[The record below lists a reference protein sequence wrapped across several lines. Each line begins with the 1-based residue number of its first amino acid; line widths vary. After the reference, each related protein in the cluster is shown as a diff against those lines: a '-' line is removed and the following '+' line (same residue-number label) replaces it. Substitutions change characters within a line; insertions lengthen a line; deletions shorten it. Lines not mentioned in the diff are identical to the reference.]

1 VSQVNGTESAPNA
14 FATEVLH
21 RLPLAEAFYTV
32 WGYIAADP
40 ILEGLFDRHRGRCYQ
55 DQLTFAE
62 LVRVLADA
70 LTRYQG
76 RGRGAIL
83 DAVQRNQISCRTRAV
98 YGKLAR
104 LPLPLAEAFLTT
116 LTQRLRPLFSA
127 ARPAALP
134 ASLGDL
140 SVVVVD
146 GKKIKRV
153 AKRLLPTRNQPGKL
167 YGGKLLVAY
176 LPAEGVAEGV
186 AVALAADADGEAND
200 IRSVPHLLPTVRGV
214 VDGPRL
220 WVADRQFCDLTQP
233 RRFADGGDH
242 FVIRYGHNTG
252 FHPDRDRA
260 AVDGTD
266 ADGRAVRQEWG
277 WLGAEDQGER
287 RLYVR
292 RVTLVRPGDE
302 DVAVMTDLLDEQRY
316 PAADLLAAY
325 LTRWQIENVFQQIT
339 EVFHLQRL
347 IGCRPPATVFQASLC
362 LVLFNVLQLVRGHI
376 AAGRPEPAVV
386 EAVSAEQIFADLTK
400 HLVGLHE
407 VLTVDEVLDGVSVP
421 DSDES
426 MRGRLKS
433 LVGGLWSM
441 KWAKVRNTKPRPEKP
456 KPRKSGGHT
465 SVHKLLDQ
473 AKPQRAN
480 GPTYRRE

>member
-1 VSQVNGTESAPNA
+1 MSESIGTEPTPSA
-14 FATEVLH
+14 FAAEVLH

-32 WGYIAADP
+32 WGYIAPDP
-40 ILEGLFDRHRGRCYQ
+40 VLDDLFDRHRGRCYE

-83 DAVQRNQISCRTRAV
+83 DAVQRSQIPCQVRAV

-104 LPLPLAEAFLTT
+104 LPLPLAEAFLTA
-116 LTQRLRPLFSA
+116 LTQRLRPLLPTA

-134 ASLGDL
+134 ASLDGL

-176 LPAEGVAEGV
+176 LPAEGVA
-186 AVALAADADGEAND
+186 VALAADVDGEAND
-200 IRSVPHLLPTVRGV
+200 IRSVPHLLPTVREV
-214 VDGPRL
+214 VTGPRL
-220 WVADRQFCDLTQP
+220 WVADRQFCDLIQP

-242 FVIRYGHNTG
+242 FVVRYGHNTS
-252 FHPDRDRA
+252 FHPDGTRA

-266 ADGRAVRQEWG
+266 ADGRAIRQEWG
-277 WLGAEDQGER
+277 WLRAESQGER

-302 DVAVMTDLLDEQRY
+302 DVGVVTDLLDETRY
-316 PAADLLAAY
+316 PAADLLAVY
-325 LTRWQIENVFQQIT
+325 LARWQIENVFQQIT

-362 LVLFNVLQLVRGHI
+362 LVLFNVLQLVRGYI
-376 AAGRPEPAVV
+376 TAGQPEPVV
-386 EAVSAEQIFADLTK
+386 EDVSAEQIFADVTK
-400 HLVGLHE
+400 DVVGLHE
-407 VLTVDEVLDGVSVP
+407 VLTIDEVVGGVSVP
-421 DSDES
+421 GGDEP
-426 MRGRLKS
+426 MRDRLR
-433 LVGGLWSM
+433 GLWSP
-441 KWAKVRNTKPRPEKP
+441 KWAKVRNTKARPEKP
-456 KPRKSGGHT
+456 PPRKSGGHT
-465 SVHKLLDQ
+465 SVHKLLQ
-473 AKPQRAN
+473 QVKALPTKPSPQ
-480 GPTYRRE
+480 PHP